1 MNSSGKL
8 GYIGPYPPSGKHR
21 YYFKVYGLD
30 SSLGLA
36 EGVTKEQVLA
46 EMGKHNKIAEGQIMG
61 LYSLQGNNAS
71 KPNASPAEI

>member
-1 MNSSGKL
+1 MRRRIRPESEVL
-8 GYIGPYPPSGKHR
+8 
-21 YYFKVYGLD
+21 LD

-61 LYSLQGNNAS
+61 LYSLQGNDAS